1 MNFLL
6 FDPIQSSLFNAN
18 FISKHSPKHNRYQY
32 FIQRLGGVPMESE
45 IKPDEGKQWVAYIND
60 IKTEWDEICDK
71 EKMVKPSDNVQFRFE
86 LISK

>member
-1 MNFLL
+1 
-6 FDPIQSSLFNAN
+6 
-18 FISKHSPKHNRYQY
+18 
-32 FIQRLGGVPMESE
+32 MESE